1 MTDLLTSEKRPAD
14 DVLLEVATA
23 MRHSCREQ
31 SRSYDRRTSSD
42 KVSRAVALASER
54 VAVVLDANTASSTST
69 RRRVKKSRPG
79 SEELLPEIG
88 DVIAAVEDFST
99 LREPLI
105 LFGKV
110 MRVYSD
116 KREVLLGELVKQN
129 GRAKNYKLKIGQGTW
144 VEPFDSLVYP
154 VDMSYNS
161 SNGMYTLRT
170 SLREIHMDVK
180 GNAEEEDLEEEEE
193 EEEEEH

>member
-1 MTDLLTSEKRPAD
+1 
-14 DVLLEVATA
+14 

-42 KVSRAVALASER
+42 KVSRAVALASDR
-54 VAVVLDANTASSTST
+54 VAVVLDTNTASRSSSKSS
-69 RRRVKKSRPG
+69 RKVKSRPD
-79 SEELLPEIG
+79 SQELHAIPEIG
-88 DVIAAVEDFST
+88 DIIAAVQDVST

-105 LFGKV
+105 WFGKV
-110 MRVYSD
+110 MRVYAE
-116 KREVLLGELVKQN
+116 KKEVLLGELVQQN

-154 VDMSYNS
+154 VDMAYNS
-161 SNGMYTLRT
+161 SSGMYTLRT

-180 GNAEEEDLEEEEE
+180 GNAEEEDEEEEE
-193 EEEEEH
+193 EEEEKEEDEEEH